1 VGGYLNAFTSEEH
14 TCIFARASH
23 EHFAGLLDVMVD
35 MFLNS
40 RFAAA
45 DVEKERGIIRDE
57 LAMYVDQPHHYVQEL
72 LNEILWPDH
81 PLGRPLTGTDR
92 TIKSIRRADLM
103 DFRRA
108 HYVAGRT
115 IITVAGRVCPEWV
128 SRSIARF
135 ARGFP
140 TAPPATF
147 QVAKWSQER
156 PVVKLVSRRSEQSH
170 LALGIRTCSRHDER
184 RYALRLLN
192 VLLGENTSSRLF
204 QVIREEHGLAYSI
217 GAIPSFFA
225 DTGDL
230 VISAGLETDNLRKT
244 LRLIVQE
251 LRRLV
256 NRPPG
261 AAELRRAKDYAF
273 GQMELG
279 LESTE
284 NQMTW
289 QGEHL
294 LGYGRIF
301 SPGEVRRRLQRVQ
314 PSDIRAVARDFF
326 RPERLN
332 LALVSPLKKDDGL
345 DRLLAGCR

>member
-1 VGGYLNAFTSEEH
+1 
-14 TCIFARASH
+14 
-23 EHFAGLLDVMVD
+23 
-35 MFLNS
+35 
-40 RFAAA
+40 
-45 DVEKERGIIRDE
+45 
-57 LAMYVDQPHHYVQEL
+57 
-72 LNEILWPDH
+72 
-81 PLGRPLTGTDR
+81 
-92 TIKSIRRADLM
+92 
-103 DFRRA
+103 
-108 HYVAGRT
+108 
-115 IITVAGRVCPEWV
+115 
-128 SRSIARF
+128 
-135 ARGFP
+135 
-140 TAPPATF
+140 
-147 QVAKWSQER
+147 VAKWSQER

-301 SPGEVRRRLQRVQ
+301 SPGEVRRRLHRVQ